1 MNVRTIILE
10 ILTILSS
17 FSTLVCC
24 ALPAALVTIGAG
36 AALASVVTAVP
47 QLVWLSEHKI
57 PLFAFAGLML
67 VLSGV
72 SAYRN
77 RNAPC
82 PADPCASKV
91 LYATAALVGTHFLFL
106 RGVIRHWLLLRVSAL
121 PNRLNPDYFQHRSL
135 RHSPNSNRLC

>member
-1 MNVRTIILE
+1 MNARTIILE

-24 ALPAALVTIGAG
+24 ALPAALVSIGAG
-36 AALASVVTAVP
+36 VALASVVTAVP
-47 QLVWLSEHKI
+47 QLVWFSEHKI

-72 SAYRN
+72 STYHN

-82 PADPCASKV
+82 PTDPARARSCMRLRRWSARMFYFSAV
-91 LYATAALVGTHFLFL
+91 LYVIGFFFAFLL
-106 RGVIRHWLLLRVSAL
+106 SRVV
-121 PNRLNPDYFQHRSL
+121 
-135 RHSPNSNRLC
+135 

>member
-47 QLVWLSEHKI
+47 QLVWLSQHKI
-57 PLFAFAGLML
+57 PLFGFAG
-67 VLSGV
+67 
-72 SAYRN
+72 
-77 RNAPC
+77 
-82 PADPCASKV
+82 
-91 LYATAALVGTHFLFL
+91 
-106 RGVIRHWLLLRVSAL
+106 
-121 PNRLNPDYFQHRSL
+121 
-135 RHSPNSNRLC
+135 

>member
-17 FSTLVCC
+17 FSTLICC

-47 QLVWLSEHKI
+47 QLVWLSEHKL
-57 PLFAFAGLML
+57 PLFAFGGLML
-67 VLSGV
+67 VLSSV

-77 RNAPC
+77 RNATC
-82 PADPCASKV
+82 PADSARARSCMRLRRWSARIFYFSAV
-91 LYATAALVGTHFLFL
+91 LYVIGFFFAFLL
-106 RGVIRHWLLLRVSAL
+106 SRIV
-121 PNRLNPDYFQHRSL
+121 
-135 RHSPNSNRLC
+135 